1 MPFDPS
7 RPPFAGPLSTRPSR
21 REWLRAAALGAV
33 AAAALPRVVR
43 GVEAGP
49 EGAGPAGRKT
59 LLVLGGTSFLG
70 PQVVEA
76 AKASGYVVTLF
87 NRGKT
92 NPGMFSDLEQLHG
105 DRNVS
110 LEALEGRKW
119 DLVVD
124 TSAYF
129 PRQVRMSAGL
139 LKGAVKGYVLVSSI
153 SVYADTSVPRLDES
167 SPVGKIADETVET
180 IGEGNYGPL
189 KALCEQAAEKEMPG
203 RVLNVRPGLIVG
215 PGDPTDRFTYW
226 PVRVARGGQVLAPGS
241 PADPV
246 QFVDVRDLGEWI
258 VRAAGAGARG
268 VFNATGPAAPL
279 GIGGLLDACKKVSRS
294 DATFRWADAA
304 FLEARKVAAWSD
316 LPVWVPPSGET
327 LGMNRVSAARA
338 IAAGLA
344 YRPLEATVADTLAWW
359 RTLPEERRA
368 KPKAGLSAEREAVV
382 LAELAALAAR
392 PKPS

>member
-1 MPFDPS
+1 MTFDPA
-7 RPPFAGPLSTRPSR
+7 RARFTAPLSGGLSR
-21 REWLRAAALGAV
+21 RDWLRAAALGAI
-33 AAAALPRVVR
+33 AGAALPGIVH
-43 GVEAGP
+43 
-49 EGAGPAGRKT
+49 GAEDKASPKASPAGKT

-70 PQVVEA
+70 PQVVDA
-76 AKASGYVVTLF
+76 AKARGYKVTLF

-92 NPGMFSDLEQLHG
+92 NPGMFPDLEQLHG

-110 LEALEGRKW
+110 LAPLEGRTW
-119 DLVVD
+119 DVVVD

-139 LKGAVKGYVLVSSI
+139 LKSSSKAYVLVSSI
-153 SVYADTSVPRLDES
+153 SVYADTSRPALDES
-167 SPVGKIADETVET
+167 SPVGKIPDETVET

-203 RVLNVRPGLIVG
+203 RVLNVRPALIVG

-226 PVRVARGGQVLAPGS
+226 PVRVARGGEVVAPGD

-258 VRAAGAGARG
+258 VRAAEAGTRG

-279 GIGGLLDACKKVSRS
+279 GIGGLLATCKKVGKS

-304 FLEARKVAAWSD
+304 FLEAQKVEAWSD
-316 LPVWVPPSGET
+316 MPVWLPPAGET
-327 LGMNRVSAARA
+327 LGANRVSGARA
-338 IAAGLA
+338 MAAGLTF
-344 YRPLEATVADTLAWW
+344 RPLETTVADTLAWW
-359 RTLPEERRA
+359 KTLPEERRA
-368 KPKAGLSAEREAVV
+368 KPKAGLAPEREA
-382 LAELAALAAR
+382 AILAALKAR
-392 PKPS
+392 SKPA